1 LNYEYLAMVLFPLVV
16 LLKYLDRR
24 AYLKKIIIT
33 IKESADD
40 KEKCTVNLKMEE
52 SKTATEPEKVMASNV
67 YHAINEKLEELSK
80 IK

>member
-1 LNYEYLAMVLFPLVV
+1 MKLEYLAIVFIPFSSAI
-16 LLKYLDRR
+16 KYLDRR
-24 AYLKKIIIT
+24 IELKKIVIT

-52 SKTATEPEKVMASNV
+52 SKTATDPEKVMASNV

-80 IK
+80 IN

>member
-1 LNYEYLAMVLFPLVV
+1 MKGIHHLIPFIV

-24 AYLKKIIIT
+24 IDLKKITIT
-33 IKESADD
+33 IKEKADD

-52 SKTATEPEKVMASNV
+52 SKSATDPEKVMASNV

-80 IK
+80 IN